1 MMKIVVTAKVIHD
14 DGSAYQ
20 ETLLTLQKTAEHSEP
35 LGLSLNES
43 KILLNS
49 AQLAIIQ
56 AQSQSYMQA
65 HRECPHCHQRRQIK
79 DHQARH
85 YHTLFGVIPI
95 KGLRLYRCHCE
106 TNNTKSV
113 SLLSEW
119 LPENT
124 HPELKY
130 IEAKWASLMSYDLT
144 ADRLKDILPINN
156 ALNASTIRNHLISVA
171 KRQEA
176 ELAEQPDFLDKSAYD
191 NKRLPRPGKPMVI
204 GFDGGYVRD
213 CHNRKNNFE
222 IITGKAYAEN
232 LQAKRFGYV
241 HTFENNPRKR
251 LLSVLNAQGM
261 QTNQQIS
268 FLSDGADNLRMMQIG
283 IYPEAE
289 HILDWFHISMRLTVL
304 NQCAKGVGS
313 QSSRIGIKLRDL
325 LEKTKW
331 YLWHGNVD
339 EALEQ
344 LESCLCIFDDE
355 EDSQAYKNSKK
366 MVRYLEEMITYID
379 NNQAMIPNY
388 GERYRYGEPI
398 STAFVE
404 STVNEVI
411 AKRMAKKQ
419 QMQWSQ
425 EGAHYLL
432 QTRVAVLNDE
442 LEGIFHRWYPK
453 LSSTELDA
461 MAA

>member
-1 MMKIVVTAKVIHD
+1 MMKIVVTAKVMHD
-14 DGSAYQ
+14 DGYTYQ
-20 ETLLTLQKTAEHSEP
+20 ETLLTLQKTAEQDEP

-43 KILLNS
+43 KTLLNRV
-49 AQLAIIQ
+49 QLAVIQ

-79 DHQARH
+79 DHQTRH

-119 LPENT
+119 IPENT

-144 ADRLKDILPINN
+144 VDRLKDILPINK
-156 ALNASTIRNHLISVA
+156 ALNASTVRNHLISVA
-171 KRQEA
+171 KRQES

-191 NKRLPRPGKPMVI
+191 NEQLPRPGKPMVI

-213 CHNRKNNFE
+213 SHNRKNNFE

-232 LQAKRFGYV
+232 IQAKRFGYV

-251 LLSVLNAQGM
+251 LLAVLNAQGM

-304 NQCAKGVGS
+304 NQCAKGIGS
-313 QSSRIGIKLRDL
+313 QSSCMGIKLRNL

-331 YLWHGNVD
+331 YLWHGNID

-344 LESCLCIFDDE
+344 LDNCLYLCDE
-355 EDSQAYKNSKK
+355 EDNLVYKNSKK
-366 MVRYLEEMITYID
+366 VVRYLEEMITYLG

-388 GERYRYGEPI
+388 GERYLYGEPI

-432 QTRVAVLNDE
+432 QTRVAVLNNE

>member
-1 MMKIVVTAKVIHD
+1 M
-14 DGSAYQ
+14 
-20 ETLLTLQKTAEHSEP
+20 
-35 LGLSLNES
+35 
-43 KILLNS
+43 LLNS
-49 AQLAIIQ
+49 TQLAIIQ

-65 HRECPHCHQRRQIK
+65 HRECPLCHQRRQIK
-79 DHQARH
+79 DHQTRH

-95 KGLRLYRCHCE
+95 KGLRLYRCRCE

-144 ADRLKDILPINN
+144 VDRLKDILPINN
-156 ALNASTIRNHLISVA
+156 ALNASTVRNHLISVA

-176 ELAEQPDFLDKSAYD
+176 ELAEQPDFLDKFAYD
-191 NKRLPRPGKPMVI
+191 NKQLPRPGKPMVI

-304 NQCAKGVGS
+304 NQCAKGLGS
-313 QSSRIGIKLRDL
+313 QSSGIGIELRDL

-339 EALEQ
+339 EALDK
-344 LESCLCIFDDE
+344 LDSCLYICDEE
-355 EDSQAYKNSKK
+355 EDSQVYKNSKK
-366 MVRYLEEMITYID
+366 MVRYLGEVITYID

-442 LEGIFHRWYPK
+442 LEGIFYRWYPK
-453 LSSTELDA
+453 LSSTKLDT

>member
-1 MMKIVVTAKVIHD
+1 K
-14 DGSAYQ
+14 Q
-20 ETLLTLQKTAEHSEP
+20 
-35 LGLSLNES
+35 
-43 KILLNS
+43 
-49 AQLAIIQ
+49 
-56 AQSQSYMQA
+56 
-65 HRECPHCHQRRQIK
+65 
-79 DHQARH
+79 
-85 YHTLFGVIPI
+85 F
-95 KGLRLYRCHCE
+95 
-106 TNNTKSV
+106 
-113 SLLSEW
+113 
-119 LPENT
+119 
-124 HPELKY
+124 
-130 IEAKWASLMSYDLT
+130 
-144 ADRLKDILPINN
+144 
-156 ALNASTIRNHLISVA
+156 
-171 KRQEA
+171 
-176 ELAEQPDFLDKSAYD
+176 
-191 NKRLPRPGKPMVI
+191 PRPGKPMVI

-241 HTFENNPRKR
+241 HTFETNPRKR

-304 NQCAKGVGS
+304 NQCAKGISS
-313 QSSRIGIKLRDL
+313 QYSEIGIKLSEL

-339 EALEQ
+339 EALGQ
-344 LESCLCIFDDE
+344 LDSCLCGCDDE
-355 EDSQAYKNSKK
+355 EDTQVYKNSKK
-366 MVRYLEEMITYID
+366 MVRYLEEMITYIG

-432 QTRVAVLNDE
+432 QTRVAVLNNE